1 MVLGIVLSISRRS
14 SGGCHETRNFM
25 VWVGFFFFFLQVVVG
40 LWTTASGQREV
51 GGQPAVPGPAV
62 VHSLLPVY
70 YCLLSLKTLYRC
82 ALDLERRTVG
92 APAGDRE

>member
-1 MVLGIVLSISRRS
+1 MLLVRLV
-14 SGGCHETRNFM
+14 
-25 VWVGFFFFFLQVVVG
+25 FFFFFLQVVVG
-40 LWTTASGQREV
+40 LWSTASDQREV

-82 ALDLERRTVG
+82 VLDLERRTVG
-92 APAGDRE
+92 APVGDRE